1 MTREQSLLIVGGGEV
16 ADALTSI
23 ADTLGWAPTVV
34 DTLEDTVASLPA
46 VDSVVVLSH
55 HDDVDGPAVAAAL
68 ESGTSYIGAMGA
80 RKTQDRRRE
89 WMLAHGVTEDQLARV
104 HTPVGLDIG
113 ANSPAEIALSI
124 AAEMVAVRRGVQG
137 GSLKNRPGP
146 IHPDLAP
153 GTAECPA
160 APAAAHSTHQS
171 C

>member
-68 ESGTSYIGAMGA
+68 ESGTSYIGAMGS

-89 WMLAHGVTEDQLARV
+89 WMLAHGVTEDQLAR
-104 HTPVGLDIG
+104 
-113 ANSPAEIALSI
+113 ASRRARFMSP
-124 AAEMVAVRRGVQG
+124 R
-137 GSLKNRPGP
+137 
-146 IHPDLAP
+146 
-153 GTAECPA
+153 T
-160 APAAAHSTHQS
+160 
-171 C
+171 